1 VLKEGWAR
9 FAALLWASRRD
20 DAKEGT
26 GMAENESILTNP
38 PTKEDA
44 VHVHDYLRFTK
55 LLMFGA
61 GACFVIGMLVLM
73 IL

>member
-1 VLKEGWAR
+1 
-9 FAALLWASRRD
+9 LLWASERTD
-20 DAKEGT
+20 TKEGT

>member
-1 VLKEGWAR
+1 
-9 FAALLWASRRD
+9 
-20 DAKEGT
+20 
-26 GMAENESILTNP
+26 MADNESILTNP

-55 LLMFGA
+55 LLTIGA
-61 GACFVIGMLVLM
+61 AACFVIAMIVLK

>member
-1 VLKEGWAR
+1 
-9 FAALLWASRRD
+9 
-20 DAKEGT
+20 
-26 GMAENESILTNP
+26 MAEDESILTNP
-38 PTKEDA
+38 PTKDDA

-61 GACFVIGMLVLM
+61 GACFVIGMLVLV

>member
-1 VLKEGWAR
+1 MLKEG
-9 FAALLWASRRD
+9 LGVVRRLVMGVR
-20 DAKEGT
+20 AQGREKGT
-26 GMAENESILTNP
+26 RMADNESILTNP

-55 LLMFGA
+55 LLTIGA
-61 GACFVIGMLVLM
+61 AACFVIAMIVLK